1 MALSKAP
8 RRQTDTTEASMTPQA
23 ANPPVELQALP
34 RPRRTSRWIGRYGLL
49 VAWAGVIGAFSL
61 ALPETF
67 PTVLTLQT
75 VLGSQAILLT
85 LTMALLLSLR
95 VGEFDMSVAGVMG
108 LSLVLVGYLN
118 VVRGWPIGPTVAV
131 ALCAGLAVGLTNSLF
146 VVWIGVDS
154 LIVTLGMGTLLVG
167 VAFGINY
174 EITSGID
181 PRLTKIVATSV
192 AGLPMLFYYAFVLT
206 LLVWYLF
213 SYTPLGRYMYI
224 VGANREVARLSGLRS
239 DAIRVGSLLATS
251 LVSAAAGVML
261 AGQLGSAAPGTSQ
274 AFLLPAFAA
283 AFLGATVI
291 EPGRF
296 NPIGSLIAVYF
307 LVTGISG
314 LNQLGMS
321 GWIEQVFYGG
331 SLVLAVAFSRLIS
344 KLA

>member
-1 MALSKAP
+1 
-8 RRQTDTTEASMTPQA
+8 
-23 ANPPVELQALP
+23 
-34 RPRRTSRWIGRYGLL
+34 
-49 VAWAGVIGAFSL
+49 
-61 ALPETF
+61 
-67 PTVLTLQT
+67 
-75 VLGSQAILLT
+75 
-85 LTMALLLSLR
+85 
-95 VGEFDMSVAGVMG
+95 
-108 LSLVLVGYLN
+108 
-118 VVRGWPIGPTVAV
+118 
-131 ALCAGLAVGLTNSLF
+131 
-146 VVWIGVDS
+146 
-154 LIVTLGMGTLLVG
+154 
-167 VAFGINY
+167 
-174 EITSGID
+174 
-181 PRLTKIVATSV
+181 
-192 AGLPMLFYYAFVLT
+192 MLFYYAFVLT